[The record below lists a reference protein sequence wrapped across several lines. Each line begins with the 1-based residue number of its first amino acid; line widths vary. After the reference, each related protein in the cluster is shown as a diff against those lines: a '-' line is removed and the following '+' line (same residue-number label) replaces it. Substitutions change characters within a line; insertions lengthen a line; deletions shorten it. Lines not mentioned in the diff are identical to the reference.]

1 MDTPRAVDADA
12 FREGLASMV
21 ADIRTFTLEVDA
33 VGPRHGS
40 TPWENSPAMREL
52 SDEQGYKSSWTYPIT
67 DTHMLGGLTLQAAA
81 DYVRTF
87 AESFSTESVPT
98 YGHLVVARSAL
109 ESSVVSWWL
118 SEPGIARD
126 ERVKRGLSE
135 FLYSASEVFRLKIR
149 DDGGE
154 QVKQWTA
161 DATELGWAATDYDGE
176 QWKPRSRGTPRV
188 DGVERPSM
196 PQGITRLLVSDTDA
210 KIGKLLW
217 SRLSAVS
224 HVTFFGLQAGMML
237 GDVTPNLVPGLKTVP
252 VGTDSSS
259 VSLMAFCVVRALRQ
273 AATARF
279 ALMGWEDDA
288 WKAAHDFAEE
298 REAALVRAYEAGQ
311 SASTDERAGASP
323 P

>member
-1 MDTPRAVDADA
+1 
-12 FREGLASMV
+12 MV
-21 ADIRTFTLEVDA
+21 ADIRAFTLEVDA
-33 VGPRHGS
+33 VGPCHGS
-40 TPWENSPAMREL
+40 VPWEGSPAMREIG
-52 SDEQGYKSSWTYPIT
+52 DEQGYKQRSSWTGPIT
-67 DTHMLGGLTLQAAA
+67 DTHGLGGLTLHAAA

-98 YGHLVVARSAL
+98 YGHLVVAWSAL

-135 FLYSASEVFRLKIR
+135 FLYSASEVFRLKLR
-149 DDGGE
+149 PDGAE
-154 QVKQWTA
+154 EVKEWTTRAA
-161 DATELGWAATDYDGE
+161 DLGWAATDYDGKP
-176 QWKPRSRGTPRV
+176 WKPRSRGTPRV

-196 PQGITRLLVSDTDA
+196 PDGITRLLVSDTEA

-224 HVTFFGLQAGMML
+224 HVTYFGLESAML
-237 GDVTPNLVPGLKTVP
+237 LSDMTPSLSPGVKNVP

-279 ALMGWEDDA
+279 ALMGWEDDSWRA
-288 WKAAHDFAEE
+288 AREFAQQQELALFQTLKAGLL
-298 REAALVRAYEAGQ
+298 AL
-311 SASTDERAGASP
+311 TDEQAGEEAPAS
-323 P
+323 